1 MKTQTLLI
9 ISFLLLTFSF
19 NSYAQNGTDT
29 LFVQTSA
36 QCGMCKQTLEKA
48 MAYEKGVISS
58 SLDLETKIL
67 QVVYKDAKTN
77 PEKIRKAIAA
87 VGYDAD
93 DVKANERA
101 YSNLP
106 ACCKKPDDPDYED
119 M

>member
-9 ISFLLLTFSF
+9 ITALLLTFSF
-19 NSYAQNGTDT
+19 NTNAQKGADT
-29 LFVQTSA
+29 LFVHTSA
-36 QCGMCKQTLEKA
+36 QCGMCKQTIEKA

-67 QVVYKDAKTN
+67 QVVYKEAKSN
-77 PEKIRKAIAA
+77 PEKIRKAISA

-106 ACCKKPDDPDYED
+106 ACCKKPDDPDYEE